1 MTALFKPL
9 GFKPFGLVAA
19 LALVACNGET
29 AEATP
34 EPTTAAGETAAN
46 DNVDPDSG
54 LEVIDVTVTTDE
66 GTHTFRTEVAATDQQ
81 KARGMMFRSEMAPDT
96 AMLFPYAEPRDLGFW
111 MRNTSLE
118 LDIIFIAEDGT
129 IINIE
134 AGEPYNEESVF
145 SEAPAI
151 AVLELLGG
159 TSAELGIEPGDSV
172 SWEQ

>member
-9 GFKPFGLVAA
+9 GLVAA
-19 LALVACNGET
+19 LALVACNGEP
-29 AEATP
+29 AEATA
-34 EPTTAAGETAAN
+34 EPAAPTAAAPAN

-66 GTHTFRTEVAATDQQ
+66 GTHTFRTEVAASDEQ

-96 AMLFPYAEPRDLGFW
+96 AMLFPYEAPRDLGFW

-129 IINIE
+129 ILNIE

-145 SEAPAI
+145 SAAPAI

-159 TSAELGIEPGDSV
+159 TAEELGIEAGDTV